1 MIIYDLAERDSGKA
15 QDIFAENKGGELPP
29 RYIDHLALRATHPER
44 SAEFYSTVY
53 ELPVSNQ
60 HGDGNY
66 RLSDG
71 RVTLLIMPWKMEN
84 FIGTD
89 PEPPRLEHF
98 GFKVE
103 SIEAVKRDLDELTG
117 VNPLMVTKPL
127 GYGSEGKARLDVFKQ
142 CPIGQFHM
150 TDLEG
155 VYVDCHAGS

>member
-1 MIIYDLAERDSGKA
+1 
-15 QDIFAENKGGELPP
+15 
-29 RYIDHLALRATHPER
+29 
-44 SAEFYSTVY
+44 
-53 ELPVSNQ
+53 
-60 HGDGNY
+60 
-66 RLSDG
+66 
-71 RVTLLIMPWKMEN
+71 MEN

-142 CPIGQFHM
+142 CPIGQLHM

-155 VYVDCHAGS
+155 VYIDCHAGS